1 MNFCLY
7 ISVHLLF
14 LDCCVCSLVHCVCS
28 LVQWTGL
35 SLVTN
40 VRGMEVEGSWH
51 STTNKTSEHHMTSKY
66 LFYMNL
72 DLHFD
77 NKKFNIF
84 VGGAL
89 VLHH

>member
-1 MNFCLY
+1 
-7 ISVHLLF
+7 
-14 LDCCVCSLVHCVCS
+14 
-28 LVQWTGL
+28 
-35 SLVTN
+35 
-40 VRGMEVEGSWH
+40 MEVEGSWH